1 MGTRA
6 VPVPKPSESG
16 PNRRLYRA
24 LRRSR
29 GRGRNPSRN
38 EGVSGTPRAAE
49 SRSTSWRSLV
59 RAQYRPSHRQAVFR
73 DVRSSEMGL
82 FVIVVG
88 VWSDFAIAWRKAAPR
103 RRPGRAPR
111 QYESAPLRN
120 SVRARLQALTDSIRE
135 PLLTMR
141 LWGQP
146 VAGGGNE
153 IGLVEAVSGLE
164 TIEPFAT
171 RCALV
176 FPQHLHLLILFR
188 ALQRFPI
195 RRSYEV
201 GAEICEPA
209 RALTPL

>member
-38 EGVSGTPRAAE
+38 EGVSGTPREAE

-88 VWSDFAIAWRKAAPR
+88 VWSDFAIAWRKAASR
-103 RRPGRAPR
+103 RRNGRAGR
-111 QYESAPLRN
+111 RYESAPLRN

-135 PLLTMR
+135 PPPYHER
-141 LWGQP
+141 EEGVDP
-146 VAGGGNE
+146 
-153 IGLVEAVSGLE
+153 
-164 TIEPFAT
+164 
-171 RCALV
+171 C
-176 FPQHLHLLILFR
+176 
-188 ALQRFPI
+188 RFPPTGAAFRPSAVDA
-195 RRSYEV
+195 RRRV
-201 GAEICEPA
+201 LHG
-209 RALTPL
+209 R